1 MSNIILGVGGGSS
14 ESSWNE
20 IIDKPEI
27 FDAMRIYGGTNL
39 DAAGTTSDANAQY
52 PIISKSTASAGAIF
66 NKSITDLPKGN
77 YSVMVRMKVSAIT
90 SSSNIFKLVVT
101 DGSVATTRYIKPN
114 MFAANNTYA
123 TIGFNVEHTANT
135 FSVALSVNVSLA
147 GQTVGVDYL
156 AIAPAFTAVS
166 AIG

>member
-90 SSSNIFKLVVT
+90 SPSNIFKLVVT

-135 FSVALSVNVSLA
+135 FSVALSVNASLA

>member
-1 MSNIILGVGGGSS
+1 MSNIILGVGGGSL

-77 YSVMVRMKVSAIT
+77 YSIMVRMKVSAIT
-90 SSSNIFKLVVT
+90 SSSNIFKLVAT

-123 TIGFNVEHTANT
+123 TIGFNVEHTAST
-135 FSVALSVNVSLA
+135 FSVALSVDAALA

>member
-39 DAAGTTSDANAQY
+39 DATGTTSDANAQY

-90 SSSNIFKLVVT
+90 SSLNIFKLVAT

-135 FSVALSVNVSLA
+135 FSVALSVNASLA